1 MIITLPKVKGNFS
14 PPAGGIWSH
23 YKMYDSS
30 LALVFAK
37 AFGQLTA
44 HAKRPLLF
52 QRTSTLGPSL
62 GSDFKFHSF
71 CENLHKRG
79 HKNIGKHLWIDVGSH
94 LPFQDVKV
102 KFLKSQFFGLIL
114 PVFEFFLPKRYAIFS
129 DICISDCQILLKLMF
144 CQFEIVENPS

>member
-79 HKNIGKHLWIDVGSH
+79 HKNIGKHLWIDVWLS
-94 LPFQDVKV
+94 LTFPRCKV
-102 KFLKSQFFGLIL
+102 EIYKKSFFYQFTSIWI
-114 PVFEFFLPKRYAIFS
+114 FLPKRHATFI
-129 DICISDCQILLKLMF
+129 DICITDCQIWLKLMF
-144 CQFEIVENPS
+144 SPFKVVEKLM

>member
-1 MIITLPKVKGNFS
+1 MIITLVPKVKGNFS

-30 LALVFAK
+30 LALDFAK

-62 GSDFKFHSF
+62 ESDFKFHSF

-94 LPFQDVKV
+94 LHFQDVMV

-114 PVFEFFLPKRYAIFS
+114 PIFTFS
-129 DICISDCQILLKLMF
+129 CQKDMQLSLKLVF
-144 CQFEIVENPS
+144 QLVKFS

>member
-102 KFLKSQFFGLIL
+102 KFLKSQFFGLKFYQHLNFSCLKDMQFLLIF
-114 PVFEFFLPKRYAIFS
+114 VF
-129 DICISDCQILLKLMF
+129 QIVKF
-144 CQFEIVENPS
+144 D